1 MFAPS
6 DPGANH
12 PQACGALLKL
22 EGTKYVRVTPT
33 EPATY
38 DCDPSWIA
46 KISGTPALAAAK
58 LDENRISQQF
68 ATGG

>member
-1 MFAPS
+1 MFAPA

-12 PQACGALLKL
+12 PQDCGALLKL

-38 DCDPSWIA
+38 DCDPTWVT
-46 KISGTPALAAAK
+46 KVQTTALAAAK

-68 ATGG
+68 STGG